1 MKHSLPIFLAACLAL
16 PATAEFETWTNK
28 AGESASLE
36 LVEVTEVNGE
46 KVGKFM
52 LKNGKWSKISQSQLI
67 EADAKRLEN
76 WTPRPSGA
84 PSVFDDF
91 LWGKLVH
98 LEGGELKPMALKRK
112 PAKYYVFYYTASW
125 CGPCQRYTPSLVE
138 WYEKNKNDN
147 FEIFLISSDRDQKA
161 MEGYTKSKKMP
172 WPHLAFEHVKAF
184 KGEFR
189 ETHAVRGIP
198 SLIVCDPDGKVLGNY
213 RSQLP
218 QLTGMV
224 K

>member
-1 MKHSLPIFLAACLAL
+1 MKFSLVALFACCLAL
-16 PATAEFETWTNK
+16 PATAEFKTWTNK
-28 AGESASLE
+28 EGEAATLK
-36 LVEVTEVNGE
+36 LVEVAEVDGE

-52 LKNGKWSKISQSQLI
+52 LPNGKWSTIRQSQLS
-67 EADAKRLEN
+67 EEDAQRLAN
-76 WTPRPSGA
+76 WQPMPDGA
-84 PSVFDDF
+84 ASVFDEF
-91 LWGKLVH
+91 LWGKLV
-98 LEGGELKPMALKRK
+98 ALKGQSLEAVSVRRK

-125 CGPCQRYTPSLVE
+125 CGPCQRFTPSLVD

-189 ETHAVRGIP
+189 ETHGVRGIP
-198 SLIVCDPDGKVLGNY
+198 SLIVCDAEGKVLGNY
-213 RSQLP
+213 RSMLP
-218 QLTGMV
+218 QLTEMV